1 MSIQN
6 VIPLILLLILVGFVA
21 GGLWVQRFLQ
31 RKRGE
36 IETERKRILEEAER
50 AAEVRRKELELR
62 AKEAALR
69 TRAELER
76 EGRERRQEFSRWERK
91 LAQREEALDRRE
103 RELEARLRS
112 VAEAEARYR
121 ALLEEER
128 LKLEQMAGM
137 TVEEAKRSLL
147 QRVEEEARLEA
158 IALVKR
164 LEEEAKLEAEWK
176 SREILAMAIERCAAE
191 FVAEA
196 TVSVVN
202 LPNDEIKGRIIGRE
216 GRNIRAFQRATGVDL
231 IVDDTPEAV
240 ILSAFDPVR
249 REIARIALERLVADG
264 RIHPARIEE
273 TVEKAKMEVERSIQE
288 AGEQACVEL
297 GIVGMHPELVKMVG
311 RLKYRYSYGQNQLHH
326 AKEVARLAGIMAAE
340 LALDPDVAK
349 RAGLLHDIGKAADGT
364 HEGNHTQIAVDL
376 CKRYKEPA
384 KVVSAIASHH
394 EDTEVECLEAVLL
407 QAADTLSAAR
417 PGARR
422 ELLEAYVKRM
432 EKLEELA
439 SSFPGVKQAYA
450 IQAGREV
457 RIIVE
462 GEEVSDLMVYQL
474 AKDISKRIEEE
485 LEYPGQIKV
494 TVIRETRAV
503 EFAR

>member
-1 MSIQN
+1 MQDW
-6 VIPLILLLILVGFVA
+6 VPLILLLILIGLMA
-21 GGLWVQRFLQ
+21 GGLLFQRFLR
-31 RKRGE
+31 RKQDE
-36 IETERKRILEEAER
+36 IEAKGKRILQEAER
-50 AAEVRRKELELR
+50 EAEVRRKELELK

-69 TRAELER
+69 ARADLER
-76 EGRERRQEFSRWERK
+76 ESRERRQEFSRLESR
-91 LAQREEALDRRE
+91 LSQREETLDRRE
-103 RELEARLRS
+103 RELEARARS

-128 LKLEQMAGM
+128 LKIEQIAGM
-137 TVEEAKRSLL
+137 TTEEAKRSLF
-147 QRVEEEARLEA
+147 QRVEEEAKLEA

-164 LEEEAKLEAEWK
+164 LEEEATIEAEWK

-196 TVSVVN
+196 SVSVVS

-216 GRNIRAFQRATGVDL
+216 GRNIRAFQKATGVDL

-273 TVEKAKMEVERSIQE
+273 TVEKAKVEVERSIQE
-288 AGEQACVEL
+288 AGEQACVGL
-297 GIVGMHPELVKMVG
+297 GIVGMHPELVRMVG

-340 LALDPDVAK
+340 LTLEPDVAK
-349 RAGLLHDIGKAADGT
+349 RAGLLHDIGKAADGKY
-364 HEGNHTQIAVDL
+364 EGTHTQIAADL
-376 CKRYKEPA
+376 CRRYKEPA

-394 EDTEVECLEAVLL
+394 EDEEVQCLEAVLL
-407 QAADTLSAAR
+407 QAADALSAAR

-432 EKLEELA
+432 EKLEGLA
-439 SSFPGVKQAYA
+439 SSFKGVKQAYA

-485 LEYPGQIKV
+485 LEYPGHIKV

-503 EFAR
+503 EFAK